1 MKDLKKETMVI
12 ISLIVLAV
20 ASRLLPHP
28 PNFAPI
34 TGIALFAAV
43 KFQHRLVVALL
54 LPLACLFLTDLILGL
69 GWINLFVYGAFG
81 VISLLGFATK
91 KVKIQTV
98 LLSSILFFLVS
109 NLGVWLL
116 YYPLSI
122 EGLTTCFTLAIPF
135 FTNTLLGDLAY
146 TAVLFYSFSTLKN
159 TYLRPA

>member
-43 KFQHRLVVALL
+43 KFQHKLIALL
-54 LPLACLFLTDLILGL
+54 LPLSCLFITDLILGL

-116 YYPLSI
+116 YYPLSV

>member
-43 KFQHRLVVALL
+43 KFQHKLIALL
-54 LPLACLFLTDLILGL
+54 LPLSCLFITDLILGL

-98 LLSSILFFLVS
+98 LLSSILFFLIS

-116 YYPLSI
+116 YYPLSV

>member
-43 KFQHRLVVALL
+43 KFQHKLIALL
-54 LPLACLFLTDLILGL
+54 LPLSCLFITDLILGL

-116 YYPLSI
+116 YYPLSL

>member
-43 KFQHRLVVALL
+43 KFQHKLIALL
-54 LPLACLFLTDLILGL
+54 LPLSCLFITDLILGL